1 MLVDVKMG
9 FQVYS
14 RIYKWIKYE
23 ETDKLMSFIIST
35 TKIKFSISSLWFW
48 SKCLIH
54 AVWREVL

>member
-1 MLVDVKMG
+1 MG

-14 RIYKWIKYE
+14 RIYKWIKYKYE

-35 TKIKFSISSLWFW
+35 TKIKFSISSLWFR